1 MCDWFTFML
10 SIPRTEPLTTT
21 QKFTQW
27 SSILAYC
34 GGGFSLLVFPQLWKI
49 LLQLD
54 IQGRPEGHLR
64 LTGFGVFVI
73 GFLLVVSARSNLQS
87 PINGTILGSVF
98 SRLLYVNG
106 MSLMLVLRD
115 MLPLSFA
122 LVFMGLDTLL
132 PLVTMVMWSR
142 ETEGA
147 SVSLFIREA
156 FLQIFKC
163 HAVQS
168 EASMVTIFLIG
179 IFQFFFWLVFVIR
192 PDFAQN
198 ILQLDQFQGHSNGFL
213 GSAFFTLSV
222 QGWYHV
228 TNAGAANQPIIP
240 AALFYR
246 VLLNVPVLFILVL
259 VDQIE
264 LNLGFTLLGFDMCFS
279 IIILLVATF
288 SKTMVS
294 TDEGDEQTLLTGAAK
309 DEMKL
314 SQKLL

>member
-54 IQGRPEGHLR
+54 FQGRSEGYLR
-64 LTGFGVFVI
+64 LTGLGVFVI

-87 PINGTILGSVF
+87 PINGPILGSVF

-106 MSLMLVLRD
+106 MLLMLVLRD

-132 PLVTMVMWSR
+132 PLLTMVIWSC

-163 HAVQS
+163 HAIQS
-168 EASMVTIFLIG
+168 GASIAVIFFVG
-179 IFQFFFWLVFVIR
+179 IFQLFFWLVFVIR

-213 GSAFFTLSV
+213 AGAFFSLSV
-222 QGWYHV
+222 HGWIHV
-228 TNAGAANQPIIP
+228 TNSSAANQPIIP

-246 VLLNVPVLFILVL
+246 VLLNVPVLLILVL

-264 LNLGFTLLGFDMCFS
+264 RNLGFTLLGFDMGFS
-279 IIILLVATF
+279 IIILLVAML
-288 SKTMVS
+288 SKKMVS
-294 TDEGDEQTLLTGAAK
+294 TDESDEQTLLTHADK
-309 DEMKL
+309 D
-314 SQKLL
+314 

>member
-1 MCDWFTFML
+1 MCDWFTFIL

-34 GGGFSLLVFPQLWKI
+34 GGGVSLLVFPQLWKI

-54 IQGRPEGHLR
+54 FQGRTEGYLR
-64 LTGFGVFVI
+64 LTGLGVFVI
-73 GFLLVVSARSNLQS
+73 GFLLFISARSNLQS
-87 PINGTILGSVF
+87 PINGPILGSVF

-106 MSLMLVLRD
+106 MLLMLVLRD

-132 PLVTMVMWSR
+132 PLVTMVIWSR

-156 FLQIFKC
+156 FLQMFNC

-168 EASMVTIFLIG
+168 GASIAVIIFVG
-179 IFQFFFWLVFVIR
+179 IFQLFFWLVFVIR
-192 PDFAQN
+192 PDIAQN
-198 ILQLDQFQGHSNGFL
+198 ILQLDQFQGYSNGFL

-222 QGWYHV
+222 HGWYHV
-228 TNAGAANQPIIP
+228 TNASAANQPIIP

-264 LNLGFTLLGFDMCFS
+264 LSLGITLLGFDVCFS
-279 IIILLVATF
+279 FIILLVVTF
-288 SKTMVS
+288 SEKMVS
-294 TDEGDEQTLLTGAAK
+294 IDESDEQTLLSGAEK
-309 DEMKL
+309 D
-314 SQKLL
+314 